1 MGAYSD
7 YFINGTSLE
16 YATAVYTNEDMTTL
30 AANGLYSNGLIS
42 REQDENGLG
51 PAIVCP
57 TCSEVFCEENIAI
70 EPTAPSIISL
80 TYKMGSNPGAIKV
93 TIIGVKLTAI
103 GLDLRLDSTSL
114 DNTFS
119 SVGDS
124 GISTNVIEAPTPTNA
139 SYFYPSAFR
148 ATCSNW
154 ENGIISTPNSPQV
167 ENYSY
172 NPTSGE
178 FMPTGFIQSI
188 ILTNRLATGLPTDV
202 GDLVK
207 YIPNTSL
214 VDAKLAVT
222 AYYPCA
228 DTGRPMV
235 VVGCSVGLVIKA
247 TDGNGPHSTAAIAC
261 SDESYSFI
269 RLAHGKVRSIV
280 DNEYMNGDYV
290 FEKPSYESETY
301 NKLTDGYWKVE
312 GINFPESSTTYC
324 TFKST
329 DGIISEVADC

>member
-1 MGAYSD
+1 MGLYSD
-7 YFINGTSLE
+7 YYINGTSLQ
-16 YATAVYTNEDMTTL
+16 YATAVYTNIEMTDL
-30 AANGLYSNGLIS
+30 APTGLYSNGIIS
-42 REQDENGLG
+42 REQTASGLG
-51 PAIVCP
+51 PATVCP

-103 GLDLRLDSTSL
+103 GVALRLDSTNL

-124 GISTNVIEAPTPTNA
+124 GITDNVISAPNLSAA
-139 SYFYPSAFR
+139 SFFYPLVFR

-154 ENGIISTPNSPQV
+154 DNGVESVSSSPQV

-188 ILTNRLATGLPTDV
+188 ILTNRLTTGLPSTV

-214 VDAKLAVT
+214 VDAKLVAT
-222 AYYPCA
+222 AFYPCA
-228 DTGRPMV
+228 DVGRPMV
-235 VVGCSVGLVIKA
+235 VVGCSEDLPTANSFSLVGQD
-247 TDGNGPHSTAAIAC
+247 TPGEAC
-261 SDESYSFI
+261 SELLTPNI
-269 RLAHGKVRSIV
+269 HAHGKVRSVV
-280 DNEYMNGDYV
+280 DGQFMNGDYIFSKSGSV
-290 FEKPSYESETY
+290 YT
-301 NKLTDGYWKVE
+301 KLIDGYYRST
-312 GINFPESSTTYC
+312 GTNFPEASTIYC
-324 TFKST
+324 TFYST